1 MTETPELYA
10 EVANLRDEVEEQG
23 AMLDALVRSSS
34 RRSEI
39 LDVLNKDEALTAVL
53 LLIDGN
59 RSQNEVVDSLRAQGL
74 SGASAATVSRKVD
87 ILANELG
94 LVLLSRQHAGG
105 KVYRRTRLERALNIV
120 RTLEREKR

>member
-1 MTETPELYA
+1 MGETPELYA

-39 LDVLNKDEALTAVL
+39 LDALDKDEALRAVL

-59 RSQNEVVDSLRAQGL
+59 RAQNDVVDALRAQGV